1 MSDLARRHDGYRE
14 FLTTTLQEKYLQ
26 ARKSFDD
33 FNLSEEL
40 TLLRTVMV
48 KVLEEIEKE
57 GTTKKVLGVTALAR
71 EIRESQKT
79 MVEWMEKSMVP
90 VATMHVFMQQVIL
103 ILREE
108 LKDDDRLQRIAA
120 RLGQVALPRDGREL
134 DRFNAALRSGEVSV
148 PNG

>member
-1 MSDLARRHDGYRE
+1 VPNLSIRRDGYKE

-26 ARKSFDD
+26 ARKSFDE

-40 TLLRTVMV
+40 TLLRTVMI
-48 KVLEEIEKE
+48 KVLGEIEKE
-57 GTTKKVLGVTALAR
+57 GTSKKVQGVTALAR

-108 LKDDDRLQRIAA
+108 LKDDERLQRIAT

-134 DRFNAALRSGEVSV
+134 DRFNAAVRSGEVPL